1 MASVSLAPLRHR
13 SFGLALGSSLI
24 SSTGTWMQSVALGI
38 YLTATTRDALWLGL
52 ITLAAWM
59 PAIVGSP
66 TGGIIGDRFNR
77 QRWIQSMNSVM
88 ALTACALAV
97 AKYTNHLSP
106 QFCCYVAAIEGLC
119 GSASWA
125 AWQSLLPDLVGPD
138 EVLAAVSLSSAQFNL
153 GRVIGPLCAGVVL
166 AFGSIG
172 LCFALNAA
180 SFVVVVVMFAFV
192 KSSPRE
198 KVLTKVRPIHE
209 TLEGA
214 RVAWSVKGCR
224 NPIIGVA
231 AVALIAS
238 PFITL
243 VPAMS
248 ILTLHAGKVGTAW
261 LVTAQGVGAVAGA
274 LTLPGV
280 AHRTSRVYVLR
291 GSLAAMVV
299 ALVAYGLAPNLVL
312 AALALGVLG
321 GAYVGSLTGLN
332 TSVQLHAPR
341 KERTRILALYTL
353 SLSIFYPVGA
363 VIQSAFARTWG
374 VRPVT
379 LVAALTLGVA
389 LAFVTLAFPRY
400 WREIGETPSSGAPL
414 LAD

>member
-1 MASVSLAPLRHR
+1 MASVSLAPLHHR
-13 SFGLALGSSLI
+13 SFSLALGSSLI

-38 YLTATTRDALWLGL
+38 YLTTTTKDALWLGL
-52 ITLAAWM
+52 ITLAGWL

-66 TGGIIGDRFNR
+66 TGGVIGDRFNR
-77 QRWIQSMNSVM
+77 QHWIQSMNSVM
-88 ALTACALAV
+88 ALTACTLAV

-106 QFCCYVAAIEGLC
+106 QLCCYVAAIEGLC

-125 AWQSLLPDLVGPD
+125 AWQSLLPDLVGAD

-153 GRVIGPLCAGVVL
+153 GRVIGPLCAGVAL

-180 SFVVVVVMFAFV
+180 SFIVVVVMFSFV
-192 KSSPRE
+192 KSASRE
-198 KVLTKVRPIHE
+198 KVLTKVRPFHE
-209 TLEGA
+209 TWQGV
-214 RVAWSVKGCR
+214 RVAWSVRGCR
-224 NPIIGVA
+224 NPIIGIA

-261 LVTAQGVGAVAGA
+261 LVTAQGVGAVIGA

-280 AHRTSRVYVLR
+280 AHRTSRVFVLR
-291 GSLAAMVV
+291 ASLTTMIG
-299 ALVAYGLAPNLVL
+299 ALVFYGLAPDLVL
-312 AALALGVLG
+312 SALALAVLG
-321 GAYVGSLTGLN
+321 GAYVGTLTGLN

-341 KERTRILALYTL
+341 NERTRILALYTL
-353 SLSIFYPVGA
+353 SLSLFYPVGA

-379 LVAALTLGVA
+379 IVAALVLAVLLLIVSVA
-389 LAFVTLAFPRY
+389 HPRY
-400 WREIGETPSSGAPL
+400 WREIGAVPSSTAEM

>member
-1 MASVSLAPLRHR
+1 
-13 SFGLALGSSLI
+13 
-24 SSTGTWMQSVALGI
+24 MQSVALGI
-38 YLTATTRDALWLGL
+38 YLTTTTKDALWLGL
-52 ITLAAWM
+52 ITLAAWL

-66 TGGIIGDRFNR
+66 TGGIMGDRFNR

-106 QFCCYVAAIEGLC
+106 QLCCYIAAVEGLC

-125 AWQSLLPDLVGPD
+125 AWQSLLPDLVGKD

-153 GRVIGPLCAGVVL
+153 GRVIGPLCAGVAL

-172 LCFALNAA
+172 VCFALNAA
-180 SFVVVVVMFAFV
+180 SFVVGVVMFAFV
-192 KSSPRE
+192 KSPSRP
-198 KVLTKVRPIHE
+198 KVLTKVRPVHE
-209 TLEGA
+209 TIEGA
-214 RVAWSVKGCR
+214 RVAWSVRGCR
-224 NPIIGVA
+224 NPIFGVA

-261 LVTAQGVGAVAGA
+261 LVTAQGVGAVVGA
-274 LTLPGV
+274 LTLPGL
-280 AHRTSRVYVLR
+280 AQRTSRLFVLR
-291 GSLAAMVV
+291 ASLGTMVI
-299 ALVAYGLAPNLVL
+299 ALVLYGLAPNLVL
-312 AALALGVLG
+312 SALALGLLG
-321 GAYVGSLTGLN
+321 GTYVGSLTGLN

-341 KERTRILALYTL
+341 NERTRILALYTL
-353 SLSIFYPVGA
+353 SLSIFFPVGA
-363 VIQSAFARTWG
+363 VIQSAFAKTWG

-379 LVAALTLGVA
+379 LVAALLLGVV
-389 LAFVTLAFPRY
+389 LIVMTLAHPRY
-400 WREIGETPSSGAPL
+400 WREIGAAPSSAAQL
-414 LAD
+414 LAE

>member
-1 MASVSLAPLRHR
+1 MASVSLAPLHHR
-13 SFGLALGSSLI
+13 SFSLALGSSLI

-38 YLTATTRDALWLGL
+38 YLTTTTKDALWLGL
-52 ITLAAWM
+52 ITLAGWL

-66 TGGIIGDRFNR
+66 TGGVIGDRFNR
-77 QRWIQSMNSVM
+77 QHWIQSMNSVM
-88 ALTACALAV
+88 ALTACTLAV

-106 QFCCYVAAIEGLC
+106 QLCCYVAAIEGLC

-125 AWQSLLPDLVGPD
+125 AWQSLLPDLVGAD

-153 GRVIGPLCAGVVL
+153 GRVIGPLCAGVAL

-180 SFVVVVVMFAFV
+180 SFIVVVVMFSFV
-192 KSSPRE
+192 KSASRE
-198 KVLTKVRPIHE
+198 KVLTKVRPFHE
-209 TLEGA
+209 TWQGV
-214 RVAWSVKGCR
+214 RVAWSVRGCR
-224 NPIIGVA
+224 NPIIGIA

-248 ILTLHAGKVGTAW
+248 IL
-261 LVTAQGVGAVAGA
+261 
-274 LTLPGV
+274 
-280 AHRTSRVYVLR
+280 
-291 GSLAAMVV
+291 
-299 ALVAYGLAPNLVL
+299 
-312 AALALGVLG
+312 G
-321 GAYVGSLTGLN
+321 GAYVGTLTGLN

-341 KERTRILALYTL
+341 NERTRILALYTL
-353 SLSIFYPVGA
+353 SLSLFYPVGA

-379 LVAALTLGVA
+379 IVAALVLAVLLLIVSVA
-389 LAFVTLAFPRY
+389 HPRY
-400 WREIGETPSSGAPL
+400 WREIGAVPSSTAEM